1 MEPNLNFFGYYYFF
15 DKRENIVNSL
25 NSVLRFFKENKRVIA
40 VPIGL
45 QYYEKDK
52 PIESFTLN
60 QFFPKETWFNESYE
74 DYGTY
79 EISENHIK
87 FKCGFVSY
95 EGTILGNILELSTHS
110 DYNGH
115 EDKRI
120 YKFISFEELQ
130 KQKINLIQYLAA
142 NG

>member
-1 MEPNLNFFGYYYFF
+1 MKPNLNFFGYYFFF
-15 DKRENIVNSL
+15 DKRENIVNSV

-40 VPIGL
+40 VPIGI
-45 QYYEKDK
+45 QYYENDK
-52 PIESFTLN
+52 PIESFTFN

-74 DYGTY
+74 NYGTY

-87 FKCGFVSY
+87 FKCGFISY

-110 DYNGH
+110 DYNGY
-115 EDKRI
+115 EAKEI

-130 KQKINLIQYLAA
+130 NQKINLLQYLAA

>member
-40 VPIGL
+40 VPIGI

-60 QFFPKETWFNESYE
+60 QFFPKETWFNETYE

-115 EDKRI
+115 EAKEI

-130 KQKINLIQYLAA
+130 NHKINLLQYLAA